1 MAGTGQPPCFGK
13 LWDPHDVECTGGP
26 DAAFKDANGN
36 HVRER
41 CVFFEQCGAT
51 CQAAAITTPP
61 HLTQLRPNNTPP
73 PGRTTYPQTF
83 GTQLPQTTPTTL
95 TAAPNSYQQQHQQQ
109 NQQHQLIQQLLQQIT
124 VLQRNTPNAMMMAP
138 QQLQQQQQQQPY
150 QMMPG
155 YQQMMPVNFAIPQ
168 YLTVREER
176 APDGSV
182 WGMLLREIARS
193 MGKSFG
199 HTLSNFFDSTPWY
212 GPK

>member
-41 CVFFEQCGAT
+41 CVFFEQCGAIR
-51 CQAAAITTPP
+51 QADTRVTAPPTPP
-61 HLTQLRPNNTPP
+61 PYLTQLHPNAPP

-83 GTQLPQTTPTTL
+83 GGQVPRTTPTAL
-95 TAAPNSYQQQHQQQ
+95 AAMANPYQQQQQQ
-109 NQQHQLIQQLLQQIT
+109 QQQLIQQLLQQ
-124 VLQRNTPNAMMMAP
+124 VAALKQNTQNTMMGMPPQHP
-138 QQLQQQQQQQPY
+138 QQ
-150 QMMPG
+150 MVPG

-176 APDGSV
+176 TPDGTV
-182 WGMLLREIARS
+182 WGMLGREIARS

-199 HTLSNFFDSTPWY
+199 HTLSNFFDSTPWF